1 MFKGFYG
8 LTSGMLTQNRNLNV
22 ISNNMVNVLTP
33 GYKKDTYL
41 SGTFKDEMFVRSG
54 NKDREDQTQIGSTSM
69 IRASYGTAVDFS
81 QGSFKET
88 GSNLDVALVDKGFF
102 QIQTQ
107 NGTVYTRNGSFMIDD
122 GGYLALS
129 GVGRVMGAGGP
140 IYMPTTSISIND
152 SGEIYSND
160 GTMIDKI
167 RVVDFADYDQ
177 LTKTDQNLF
186 TSTAPAM
193 NSNTGMV
200 WKSLESSNA
209 EPVDQMTAMMTS
221 QRNLQSAAQVLKMY
235 DQLMGKVT
243 TEIGK
248 V

>member
-41 SGTFKDEMFVRSG
+41 SGTFKEEMFVRSG
-54 NKDREDQTQIGSTSM
+54 NKDRSSQPQIGNTSM
-69 IRASYGTAVDFS
+69 IRASYGTQVDYT
-81 QGSFKET
+81 QGSYKET
-88 GSNLDVALVDKGFF
+88 GGNLDFALTDKGFF
-102 QIQTQ
+102 QIQTAD
-107 NGTVYTRNGSFMIDD
+107 GLKYTRNGCFMVDND
-122 GGYLALS
+122 GYLAVS

-140 IYMPTTSISIND
+140 ISMTTTDISVTAD
-152 SGEIYSND
+152 GEIYDAD
-160 GTMIDKI
+160 GTLMDKI
-167 RVVDFADYDQ
+167 RVVDFDDYSQ
-177 LTKTDQNLF
+177 LTKEDQNMF
-186 TSTAPAM
+186 TSQTPAM
-193 NSNTGMV
+193 NSDTKMI

-209 EPVDQMTAMMTS
+209 EPVEQMTAMMTS
-221 QRNLQSAAQVLKMY
+221 QRNLQSSAQVLKMY

-243 TEIGK
+243 TEIGR